1 MVPTCWSELSATI
14 QFNSQRSSPMYC
26 DATLQVDSGLF
37 SRCADYV
44 AAFRMSQRII
54 GGKLKAADLPLLI
67 EAETIEA
74 TETNDD

>member
-1 MVPTCWSELSATI
+1 
-14 QFNSQRSSPMYC
+14 MYC